1 LQHLIW
7 WLSVSCSS
15 SGVSVQIDP
24 INLILVAVLGGDDW
38 AGGNSRR
45 RSLPPPAWNAA
56 KGVGAMTSASSESQ
70 WRERERESSASS
82 MDRRRHA
89 DCGRN
94 PRFAG
99 RLPAAGLRKS

>member
-1 LQHLIW
+1 
-7 WLSVSCSS
+7 
-15 SGVSVQIDP
+15 
-24 INLILVAVLGGDDW
+24 
-38 AGGNSRR
+38 
-45 RSLPPPAWNAA
+45 
-56 KGVGAMTSASSESQ
+56 MTSASSESQ

-99 RLPAAGLRKS
+99 RLPAAGLRKSRKQV